1 MTEPAEISQ
10 LAEMYAPPSPVRV
23 GFGGGGGDAISGG
36 VGGRPWSYPLTAS
49 VSGRRHRLASPSI
62 SPSPSL
68 SGFMSVEVDKNSM
81 KTLDDKDNERNK
93 RSTWSGAQQGWY
105 ASLADAGSPTSV
117 INMRREKYRERVK
130 LGDVFSHE
138 DAVAGVEVEVD
149 ESEKESMRDEVMTG
163 QFASAALDL
172 QRRRRS
178 GGMEAFF
185 LKSPPLRPLSSSSN
199 NDSNGDLLSPPPPS
213 RKRNRYSTSTSNRG
227 ENRHSLL
234 SPLPTISSASR
245 YTRAQP
251 PRHPLSF
258 ASLTYALQGAV
269 GAKRYACAHLL
280 ALRFME
286 EEGKAERTI
295 TGTGEGDGGYWEDVR
310 SVIGLL
316 TSALVDSAGRL
327 GEALEAAEGLKMRE
341 GEITPEKERGGIR
354 ELFGLQELG
363 EAATTSSPSF
373 APVPSRISRFA
384 AHVAAISS
392 ALDDA
397 REHLEKCV
405 DALKAPSFV
414 EGSAMPRKRA
424 HTRSL
429 SRAFGTR
436 VDGEQDTVE
445 VIALDAYERLRREL
459 GVALRECE
467 RGRERL
473 LEVVSPP
480 LPASSSDEG
489 EGGEHPDDLP
499 SLASD
504 ESDKPDPV
512 SPRSEV
518 DDTPA
523 AEVDVNVDADDV
535 TAHLLWTSTAQHLP
549 MPGIEEVFEAEDV
562 GSGAKAAAAAAVGPF
577 LRERSKMTREE
588 RIKIA
593 KVRRES
599 GLGLGLGLGALVEE
613 GDKKVKVERWGPGGD
628 VVQEL
633 KDVIWKVGERK
644 RKLGEQQAKAND
656 ETTEPPPPTAQ

>member
-1 MTEPAEISQ
+1 
-10 LAEMYAPPSPVRV
+10 MYAPPSPVRMT
-23 GFGGGGGDAISGG
+23 FGGGGDAIAGG
-36 VGGRPWSYPLTAS
+36 VGRRPWSYPLTIS
-49 VSGRRHRLASPSI
+49 VSGRRHQPASPSI
-62 SPSPSL
+62 SPSL
-68 SGFMSVEVDKNSM
+68 SGFMSVEVDQNSM
-81 KTLDDKDNERNK
+81 KTPDDKDKERNK

-117 INMRREKYRERVK
+117 INRRREKYRERDRVR

-138 DAVAGVEVEVD
+138 DDAAGMEVEVEKND
-149 ESEKESMRDEVMTG
+149 EDGEETKGDEVMTG
-163 QFASAALDL
+163 QFGSAALDL
-172 QRRRRS
+172 RRRRRS
-178 GGMEAFF
+178 GGMEAF
-185 LKSPPLRPLSSSSN
+185 LLRSPPRRPSSSN
-199 NDSNGDLLSPPPPS
+199 NDFNGVPLSPPLS
-213 RKRNRYSTSTSNRG
+213 GTRKRNRYSYSTGTRSANRL
-227 ENRHSLL
+227 SLL
-234 SPLPTISSASR
+234 SPLPMISSSSR
-245 YTRAQP
+245 YTRPQP

-258 ASLTYALQGAV
+258 ASLTYALQGAI

-280 ALRFME
+280 ALRFS
-286 EEGKAERTI
+286 EEGGCCNRTERTI

-327 GEALEAAEGLKMRE
+327 SEALEEAEGVKMRE

-354 ELFGLQELG
+354 DLFGVQELG
-363 EAATTSSPSF
+363 EATTTSSSSF
-373 APVPSRISRFA
+373 APIPSRISRFA

-405 DALKAPSFV
+405 DTLKTPSFV
-414 EGSAMPRKRA
+414 EGSAMPRKRL

-429 SRAFGTR
+429 SRAFGTG
-436 VDGEQDTVE
+436 VDGEQETVE
-445 VIALDAYERLRREL
+445 VIALEAYERLRREL

-489 EGGEHPDDLP
+489 EDGETGEHPDDLP

-512 SPRSEV
+512 SPRSEAE
-518 DDTPA
+518 DTPA
-523 AEVDVNVDADDV
+523 AAEVNVNVDVDDV

-562 GSGAKAAAAAAVGPF
+562 GPGAKAVAVGPF

-593 KVRRES
+593 KTRRES
-599 GLGLGLGLGALVEE
+599 GFGLGLGLGVAVEE
-613 GDKKVKVERWGPGGD
+613 EDKKVKIERWGPGGD

-644 RKLGEQQAKAND
+644 RKLGEQAKANG
-656 ETTEPPPPTAQ
+656 ETTESPPSLAPPITQ